1 MNEPTRDKPT
11 MDYKQAA
18 EDIRAGAA
26 DLPMITSVLAELLD
40 TLVPDTLAEE
50 SEPTQADAVY
60 PAEPTQPIY
69 PSSDEH
75 PETLT
80 LPKSDA

>member
-1 MNEPTRDKPT
+1 MDKPT

-26 DLPMITSVLAELLD
+26 DLPLLTSVLAELLD
-40 TLVPDTLAEE
+40 TLVED
-50 SEPTQADAVY
+50 SETTQAVY
-60 PAEPTQPIY
+60 PSSDSETTQAVY
-69 PSSDEH
+69 PSADEH

>member
-1 MNEPTRDKPT
+1 MNEPTKNKPT

-26 DLPMITSVLAELLD
+26 DLPLITSVLAELLD
-40 TLVPDTLAEE
+40 TLVEDVET
-50 SEPTQADAVY
+50 TQADAVY
-60 PAEPTQPIY
+60 TDPVY